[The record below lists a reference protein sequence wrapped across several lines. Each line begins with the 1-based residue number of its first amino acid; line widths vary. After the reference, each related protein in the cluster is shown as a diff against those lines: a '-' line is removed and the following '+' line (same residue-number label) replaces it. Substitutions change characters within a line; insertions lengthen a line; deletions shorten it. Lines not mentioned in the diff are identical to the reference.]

1 MTNNYRPILD
11 SLFNEPNVF
20 IAHHLESYN
29 NFINFEV
36 RKIVRQFNNTVFE
49 INRANPTE
57 NVKYIKGTIFIHDIS
72 IGRPKYDDSDDKTGL
87 IFPDYCRNN
96 NSSYQSKLYVLMNYK
111 IELLNASKNRV
122 KLIESKIKKEEVGEL
137 PVMLKSNLCNLDG
150 LTKDQLVQVN
160 EDPYDFGAYFI
171 INGTEKYIVPQES
184 MFENYVR
191 LFKNKKEKDDYSTVA
206 HVKCLYDTETEY
218 KHSEVKVLF
227 IKKSKEIVLTINPI
241 FDTKKNIPINII
253 FRALGIETDKE
264 ITEYCISNIDDDVL
278 LEMMRASL
286 LWKDKN
292 ELSYKTRDSALLYLA
307 NNTIQNTSFLKDK
320 TDHDKQI
327 YIQGLI
333 DKYLFPHVPD
343 NSGTIKIKKA
353 RYLGY
358 IVRQVLL
365 AQLDLIPDNDR
376 DDLGNKRIVQTGP
389 LLAQLFRPA
398 FSSAIDKLKTNIRKE
413 LEQRIPQT
421 DEGYKDLITRHW
433 NKNLIISPIR
443 SSLSTGLW
451 KTGGITR
458 NGVAQIL
465 NRKSRME
472 VLDALRAT
480 YIQTP
485 SQVQISE
492 MRRLHPSTMGYLD
505 PLDTPEGKQ
514 TGIVKHLS
522 ITTKITL
529 YTNPEI
535 IYEVLTF
542 ALKDNP
548 NYFIKS
554 EDIIP
559 TESWKLCPILINGD
573 LWASTEFPN
582 QIIEYLKKQRR
593 EMKIDIFTSLIWNI
607 DANEIRIMTDA
618 GRLVRPLLI
627 VKNNKLLINDKVIE
641 NLNNPDPFK
650 KMTWEQLIQDAYIEY
665 LDTHE
670 CQYNCLIAINEDTLK
685 DAGYNNYT
693 HCEISN
699 VCMLGTAVG
708 LIPFSEHNQA
718 PRNLFQASMLK
729 QSIDIYCTT
738 YPIRMDTVAHVLHY
752 PSRPLI
758 TTTIADWTSFN
769 VLPSGSNVM
778 VAVAMFSGYNQE
790 DSIMLNRSSIN
801 RGLFSTTTFKTY
813 KDESK
818 NDEIFIKPDPN
829 TVKGMKNNSN
839 YDKLSE
845 YGIVL
850 PGTVVVRGDVLIGK
864 VKNLEK
870 NDANNSV
877 YDKKDISI
885 VMKEP
890 EGIVDSILCDKNDE
904 GYEIYKVKIR
914 ILKIPIIGDKCC
926 LSSDHDVLTT
936 KGWKPI
942 NEITLEDKVA
952 TLKDGQ
958 FIEYNKP
965 TELFEYDHD
974 GDMYSLQSQF
984 IDVLATMNHKMYIQF
999 EKKDKYELVEA
1010 KDIVGKMVKY
1020 KKSGINTNTDYDN
1033 FKPLSVPLDPFL
1045 VFFGL
1050 FMAEGWGYNK
1060 PKSKYVG
1067 FATNKERVRIALEAA
1082 CKEMNIKISKDD
1094 PRNKWYI
1101 RRKDFVEYFAPLSVG
1116 AVNKSLPK
1124 WCFKLSER
1132 QSRILVE
1139 SLVLGD
1145 GHYGKGVNGIVR
1157 YDSSSVK
1164 LINDFERLCF
1174 HSGWTGKIS
1183 LHGKA
1188 GTVGGTS
1195 KGKQIISTVDSYRY
1209 TINKFRHNPRINGN
1223 KAKHSKIQKEEI
1235 VHFKG
1240 KVYCFNVPNNVFY
1253 VKKNSKPYWTGNSSR
1268 SGQKGICGMMYDQY
1282 DMPFTESGMTPDLIM
1297 NPQAYPSR
1305 MTCGQLMELIA
1316 GKSAAINGTIMDAT
1330 PFTNITVKSITDE
1343 LKKFGYDEYGKEK
1356 MYNPYTGEPFEA
1368 MIFYGPTYYQRLK
1381 HMVIEKIHARATG
1394 GVTMLTRQPQ
1404 EGRARDGGLRF
1415 GEMEKDSQLAHG
1427 SVQFLKERFYECSDK
1442 YSIYLCNV
1450 CGNIAYGNVQKSFYD
1465 CTTCKNLGRIPKIVK
1480 VNIPYASK
1488 LLVQE
1493 IQSMNFNMKLF
1504 TE

>member
-1 MTNNYRPILD
+1 MTSYYKTILD
-11 SLFNEPNVF
+11 TLFNDPNIF
-20 IAHHLESYN
+20 ISHHLESYN
-29 NFINFEV
+29 NFINYEV
-36 RKIVRQFNNTVFE
+36 KKIVKQFNNTTFE
-49 INRANPTE
+49 INRSNPTE
-57 NVKYIKGTIFIHDIS
+57 NVKYIKCTIFIHDVI
-72 IGRPKYDDSDDKTGL
+72 IGKPKYDDSDDKSGL
-87 IFPDYCRNN
+87 IFPDYCRNI
-96 NSSYQSKLYVLMNYK
+96 NSSYQSKLYLMMNYK
-111 IELLNASKNRV
+111 LELLNASKNRL
-122 KLIESKIKKEEVGEL
+122 KLIESKIKKEEIGEL

-150 LTKDQLVQVN
+150 LTKEQLIKVN

-184 MFENYVR
+184 ISENYIR
-191 LFKNKKEKDDYSTVA
+191 LFINKKEKDDYSTVA
-206 HVKCLYDTETEY
+206 HVKCLYDTDTEY

-227 IKKSKEIVLTINPI
+227 IKKSKEIVVTINPT
-241 FDTKKNIPINII
+241 FDTKKNIPITIV

-264 ITEYCISNIDDDVL
+264 ITEYCIGNIDDLVL
-278 LEMMRASL
+278 LEMVRASL

-292 ELSYKTRDSALLYLA
+292 DISYKTRDSALIYLA

-320 TDHDKQI
+320 SDTDKKI

-343 NSGTIKIKKA
+343 YSTTIKIKKA
-353 RYLGY
+353 KYLGY

-365 AQLDLIPDNDR
+365 AQLDQIPDNDR

-398 FSSAIDKLKTNIRKE
+398 FSSGMDKLKTNIKKE

-421 DEGYKDLITRHW
+421 DDGYKDLITRHW

-472 VLDALRAT
+472 VLDALKAT
-480 YIQTP
+480 YIQIP

-492 MRRLHPSTMGYLD
+492 MRRLHPSTIGYLD

-522 ITTKITL
+522 ITTKVSL

-535 IYEVLTF
+535 IYESLMF
-542 ALKDNP
+542 FLKSNP
-548 NYFIKS
+548 DAFIKS
-554 EDIIP
+554 EELAP
-559 TESWKLCPILINGD
+559 TDSWKLCPIFINGD
-573 LWASTEFPN
+573 LWASTGVPN
-582 QIIEYLKKQRR
+582 VIMDYLRDQRR
-593 EMKIDIFTSLIWNI
+593 QMKIDIFTSLIWNI
-607 DANEIRIMTDA
+607 DSNEIRIMTDA
-618 GRLVRPLLI
+618 GRLLRPLLI
-627 VKNNKLLINDKVIE
+627 VKNNKTLITDKI
-641 NLNNPDPFK
+641 LDDLKNPDPFK
-650 KMTWEQLIQDAYIEY
+650 KIGWENLIQMQAIEY

-670 CQYNCLIAINEDTLK
+670 MQFNCLVAMNEETLA
-685 DAGYNNYT
+685 DPGYNIYT

-699 VCMLGTAVG
+699 ICMLGTAVG

-752 PSRPLI
+752 PDRPLI
-758 TTTIADWTSFN
+758 TTYIADITNFN

-778 VAVAMFSGYNQE
+778 VAVAMFTGYNQE
-790 DSIMLNRSSIN
+790 DSIMLNKSSID

-818 NDEIFIKPDPN
+818 NDEIFTKPDPN

-850 PGTVVVRGDVLIGK
+850 PGTYVVRGDVLIGK

-870 NDANNSV
+870 NDASNSI
-877 YDKKDISI
+877 YDKKDIST

-890 EGIVDSILCDKNDE
+890 EGIVDKILCDKNDE
-904 GYEIYKVKIR
+904 GYEIFKVRIR
-914 ILKIPIIGDKCC
+914 ILKTPIIGDKCSC
-926 LSSDHDVLTT
+926 LTSDHDVLTNR
-936 KGWKPI
+936 GWKPI

-958 FIEYNKP
+958 FIEYNYP

-974 GDMYSLQSQF
+974 GDMYSLQSQQ
-984 IDVLATMNHKMYIQF
+984 IDVFATLNHKMYVQQRNS
-999 EKKDKYELVEA
+999 DKYELVEA
-1010 KDIVGKMVKY
+1010 KDIVGKQVKY
-1020 KKSGINTNTDYDN
+1020 KKTGINTNPNYIK
-1033 FKPLSVPLDPFL
+1033 FKPLNVPLDPFL
-1045 VFFGL
+1045 VVFGL
-1050 FMAEGWGYNK
+1050 FYAEGWAYNTSK
-1060 PKSKYVG
+1060 GKYVG
-1067 FATNKERVRIALEAA
+1067 ICVNKERVKKALEPA
-1082 CKEMNIKISKDD
+1082 CKKMKIKLSKDD
-1094 PRNKWYI
+1094 KSYKWYI
-1101 RRKDFVEYFAPLSVG
+1101 RDRKFVEYFAPLSVG
-1116 AVNKSLPK
+1116 AINKALPK
-1124 WCFKLSER
+1124 WCFKLNER

-1139 SLVLGD
+1139 SMVLGD
-1145 GHYGKGVNGIVR
+1145 GHYGKGENGIVR
-1157 YDSSSVK
+1157 YDSSSFQ

-1188 GTVGGTS
+1188 GTKGGTS
-1195 KGKQIISTVDSYRY
+1195 KGRQIISTVDSYRY
-1209 TINKFRHNPRINGN
+1209 TINKHRHTPTVNGN
-1223 KAKHSKIQKEEI
+1223 KAKFSKVQNEKI

-1240 KVYCFNVPNNVFY
+1240 KVYCFEVKNHVFY
-1253 VKKNSKPYWTGNSSR
+1253 VKRNGKTYWSGNSR
-1268 SGQKGICGMMYDQY
+1268 SGQKGICGMVYKQY
-1282 DMPFTESGMTPDLIM
+1282 DMPFTESGMVPDLIM
-1297 NPQAYPSR
+1297 NPQAFPSR
-1305 MTCGQLMELIA
+1305 MTCSQLMELIS
-1316 GKSAAINGTIMDAT
+1316 GKSAAISGTIMDAT
-1330 PFTNITVKSITDE
+1330 PFTNITVKSITDQ
-1343 LKKFGYDEYGKEK
+1343 LKSYGFNEYGKEK
-1356 MYNPYTGEPFEA
+1356 MYNPFTGEPFEA
-1368 MIFYGPTYYQRLK
+1368 MIFFGPTYYQRLK

-1427 SVQFLKERFYECSDK
+1427 SVQFLKERFFECSDK
-1442 YSIYLCNV
+1442 YSIYICDV

-1465 CTTCKNLGRIPKIVK
+1465 CTTCKNFGRIPKIVK
-1480 VNIPYASK
+1480 INIPYASK
-1488 LLVQE
+1488 LLLQE

-1504 TE
+1504 TN